1 MLQSNVHEHYTFD
14 PSDCHPVEMLCQTPS
29 ELRVERTFDIVST
42 AITTDATRRR
52 IFTSCL
58 SSFVRCGP
66 RRT

>member
-1 MLQSNVHEHYTFD
+1 MLRLNVHEHYTSV
-14 PSDCHPVEMLCQTPS
+14 PSDCHSVEILCQTPS
-29 ELRVERTFDIVST
+29 ELRADRNFDTVST

-58 SSFVRCGP
+58 FSFVRCGP